1 MTNLENCSN
10 HIFSIRRNN
19 INPIFNF
26 QNHKALKVKIFLF
39 ISIGFYLFLSIPAY
53 SQDSLFRYLNIAG
66 KNNPAVLQKFS
77 EYKASLQKVPQVGS
91 LPDPELSTGIFLS
104 PMELVAGKQVAD
116 VRLMQMFPW
125 FGVLKNAKDEMSLMA
140 KAKYESF
147 REIKLQLFYSVQ
159 KTWYELQKVQ
169 QTIRINEEN
178 LKILQSLE
186 RLAVVKFK
194 AASTGGGSSSGGQGN
209 KVNPTSAVS
218 GSSGMNSMGGNPES
232 GTKTAAVPM
241 PSSPMGSTGG
251 SGLAEVYRIQM
262 EIGELENSIS
272 LLKNQQQTISA
283 RFNSYLNRSPKLEV
297 NLPEILNADSLAYSL
312 TAVSDSMLSQSPM
325 LGMLKYE
332 EQSLESRR
340 KMVSRMGYPMVG
352 IGLNYSVIQKNQMS
366 TSTMNGSDMIMPML
380 TVTLPIYRKKYR
392 AMREEV
398 SLMQEST
405 KQGIQ
410 ETANSLQNEYYEATQ
425 FYHDARRRMK
435 LYRNQSAL
443 AGKTLNILMR
453 SFSSSGSDLSDLL
466 RIRQQTLDYELKQ
479 IEAITD
485 NNTAIA
491 WLKKLSCGEK

>member
-1 MTNLENCSN
+1 MINLKS
-10 HIFSIRRNN
+10 
-19 INPIFNF
+19 
-26 QNHKALKVKIFLF
+26 KIFLF
-39 ISIGFYLFLSIPAY
+39 VSISFLLSVSAY
-53 SQDSLFRYLNIAG
+53 SQDSLFHYLNIAG
-66 KNNPAVLQKFS
+66 KNNPAVLQKFN
-77 EYKASLQKVPQVGS
+77 EYKASLQKVPQVGI

-116 VRLMQMFPW
+116 IRFMQMFPW
-125 FGVLKNAKDEMSLMA
+125 FGVLRNAKDEMSLMA

-147 REIKLQLFYSVQ
+147 REAKLQLFYSVQ
-159 KTWYELQKVQ
+159 KTWYELQRVR

-186 RLAVVKFK
+186 RLSVAKFK
-194 AASTGGGSSSGGQGN
+194 AAQVSGGSSSGNQVFNG
-209 KVNPTSAVS
+209 KSASAVA
-218 GSSGMNSMGGNPES
+218 GSSGMNSMGGNSES
-232 GTKTAAVPM
+232 AAKTSAAPM
-241 PSSPMGSTGG
+241 PSSPMGSSGG

-262 EIGELENSIS
+262 ETGELENNLS
-272 LLKNQQQTISA
+272 LLKSQQQTISV

-297 NLPEILNADSLAYSL
+297 IVPVLLSADSLTYSL
-312 TAVSDSMLSQSPM
+312 SVVSDSLFSQSPM

-332 EQSLESRR
+332 ERSLESRR

-366 TSTMNGSDMIMPML
+366 TSTMNGSDMIMPMM
-380 TVTLPIYRKKYR
+380 TITLPIYRKKYK

-405 KQGIQ
+405 RQGIQ
-410 ETANSLQNEYYEATQ
+410 ETANSLQNEYYEAIQ
-425 FYHDARRRMK
+425 FYQDARQRMK
-435 LYRNQSAL
+435 LYQNQSAL
-443 AGKTLNILMR
+443 AGKTLNILMK
-453 SFSSSGSDLSDLL
+453 SYSASGSDLSDLL